1 MLLKSSALFGAIVLV
16 KQECLAFQS
25 VSVQPASVLL
35 SSTKVFETKAADVE
49 VLDEPKVDVDVAS
62 EPKTE
67 IEVPEAKPI
76 NVKVLGETKADLE
89 VLAME
94 LNPVLGF
101 YDPLDLAN
109 SEFWSESNEASIGFL
124 RHAEIKHGRVAMAAF
139 VGYIIQSNYVF
150 SWPQSLSGAMAPD
163 LTLSPEQQWDAI
175 DINAKWQILLVL
187 GFLEIWDEMGGY
199 GDTASPH
206 YMRGRQPGKYP
217 SFQEFREGVHWV
229 PDLYDPLGVNGK
241 MSDEK
246 KKTRLL
252 AEINNGRLAMLGIFG
267 FLVADKIPGALPSL
281 AGIARPYDGEPMN
294 PFQVEWGSPFVMTYA
309 NSDSVAAA
317 ADAVAAAAD
326 TAAVVQ

>member
-1 MLLKSSALFGAIVLV
+1 MG
-16 KQECLAFQS
+16 
-25 VSVQPASVLL
+25 
-35 SSTKVFETKAADVE
+35 KVFETKAADVE
-49 VLDEPKVDVDVAS
+49 VLEEPKDDVDVAS

-163 LTLSPEQQWDAI
+163 LTLSPEQQWD
-175 DINAKWQILLVL
+175 
-187 GFLEIWDEMGGY
+187 EMGGY

-241 MSDEK
+241 MSEEK

-252 AEINNGRLAMLGIFG
+252 TEINNGRLAMLGIFG

-309 NSDSVAAA
+309 N
-317 ADAVAAAAD
+317 
-326 TAAVVQ
+326 